1 MHVGIVTLFPSLIEA
16 FAVTSVVGRAIESGL
31 LTLHVEDLRQHGV
44 GRYKS
49 VDDTPYGGGSG
60 MLLRVDCVMAAL
72 DAAEASLGAPLRP
85 LRVLLTPQGQRFTQR
100 VAERLQAHGAFIL
113 TCGRYEGFDER
124 TRGFVDLEISLG
136 DFVLAGGEVAAMAV
150 IEATAR
156 LVPGV
161 LGNQHSTQIE
171 SFSVG
176 NRGLLEFPQF
186 TRPAEYRGLSV
197 PDVLKSGNH
206 ADVERWRS
214 EQALARTRAR
224 RPDLVADLGSD
235 PPSDENGRGNSGA
248 ASG

>member
-16 FAVTSVVGRAIESGL
+16 FAATSVVGRALEGGL

-44 GRYKS
+44 GKYKS

-72 DAAEASLGAPLRP
+72 DAAEASLNSPVRP
-85 LRVLLTPQGQRFTQR
+85 LRVLLTPQGERFTQR
-100 VAERLQAHGAFIL
+100 VAERLQTHGAFIL
-113 TCGRYEGFDER
+113 ACGRYEGFDER
-124 TRGFVDLEISLG
+124 TREFVDLEISLG

-161 LGNQHSTQIE
+161 LGNQQSTQIE
-171 SFSVG
+171 SFSVA

-186 TRPAEYRGLSV
+186 TRPAEYQGLSV

-206 ADVERWRS
+206 ADVERWRT
-214 EQALARTRAR
+214 EQALARTRSR
-224 RPDLVADLGSD
+224 RPDLVADLASE
-235 PPSDENGRGNSGA
+235 PAPVKKRRGNSGS

>member
-1 MHVGIVTLFPSLIEA
+1 METARLLAAYGIP
-16 FAVTSVVGRAIESGL
+16 VVPTE
-31 LTLHVEDLRQHGV
+31 V
-44 GRYKS
+44 
-49 VDDTPYGGGSG
+49 
-60 MLLRVDCVMAAL
+60 AL
-72 DAAEASLGAPLRP
+72 DAPVRP

-100 VAERLQAHGAFIL
+100 VAERLQMHDAFIL

-124 TRGFVDLEISLG
+124 TRGLVDLEISLG

-150 IEATAR
+150 IEASAR

-161 LGNQHSTQIE
+161 LGNQQSTQIE
-171 SFSVG
+171 SFSVA

-214 EQALARTRAR
+214 EQALARTRSR
-224 RPDLVADLGSD
+224 RPDLVADLDAEPGSNKNR
-235 PPSDENGRGNSGA
+235 SGNSGA